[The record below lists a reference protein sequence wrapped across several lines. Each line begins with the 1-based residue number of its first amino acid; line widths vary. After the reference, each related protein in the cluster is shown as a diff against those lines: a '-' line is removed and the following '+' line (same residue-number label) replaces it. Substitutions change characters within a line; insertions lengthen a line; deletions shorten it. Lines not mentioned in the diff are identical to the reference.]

1 MKEVKGSPEMSQARP
16 LDVVIRKVEKGEKP
30 TSDASKVVVIDCRK
44 KKAVPKAPLLGGAK
58 YFLVSNT
65 DDARHVARCRGP
77 VCPVTDFDTQREIGV
92 AVNYQ
97 AGVRPGNEERAA
109 EALFDAAHPGVA
121 LDGLL
126 RKWVA
131 AHTGDDPGGFIN
143 NYYTKREALRQFIVR
158 HAEEEAGLTLRVTLA
173 LDGEEALKTVNVG
186 PTSSK
191 VTLKG
196 SDQEQELRLQA
207 ELVVD
212 EADKVNAILSM
223 RVEERLEL
231 RVAAAARDYLA
242 ANVTL
247 HEFSTGLGGDRFRDA
262 LRQRL
267 DESLRGTGRLVRRL
281 VLDSPAA
288 KLVPDDKK
296 FFELK
301 HTVTYEIP
309 EFPHPVEVNNT
320 LQMKLTD
327 VALYQAIAPTDPA
340 EWIRKSL
347 NRVVSEE
354 LFGKKYINLLLDF
367 READADPNAPAEAP
381 ASDTA
386 GGGEGPKIAA
396 SIKEK
401 MRAEAASIGYRLE
414 HFISQPRLA
423 PYDLLDNFT
432 IEPEG
437 TFATKVPDVHVKLR
451 VVITAKINGLNDVR
465 DYLNRQE
472 DVQQAMGKA
481 ALADAA
487 QYLHGIDPSDFY
499 MHFSFSKDGNVPTI
513 EECLA
518 QRVRARLEKLFKARV
533 FSVVPKPL
541 DDELVER
548 LKALQRSLCPF
559 TAEVN
564 PLRSG
569 EKFVFEGDFQITG
582 VHPAGWHVFQSR
594 DAVLEEV
601 RTTVE
606 RNIRAC
612 LSNFSDE
619 ELRHPPGGL
628 DALGLEV
635 ERDVNKRL
643 VRGYGLM
650 LSINTFSRNRTESE
664 EGVSLVEAAYT
675 RERLAGIEASIKF
688 YTDMRESQSEQLQ
701 RLLRRREEIVIAEE
715 SDAELDELDEK
726 IKSLQERL
734 AANSKDLVRRQ
745 VLKARAETLPDMP
758 RLKRLQRGGGGGAA
772 ARALPAARK
781 GGSNGGADG
790 DANGEGGEEE

>member
-1 MKEVKGSPEMSQARP
+1 MSQARP

-30 TSDASKVVVIDCRK
+30 ASGASRVVVIDCRK
-44 KKAVPKAPLLGGAK
+44 KKAVPKAPLFGAAK
-58 YFLVSNT
+58 FFLVSNT
-65 DDARHVARCRGP
+65 DDARHVAECRGP
-77 VCPVTDFDTQREIGV
+77 VCPVADFDTGREIGV

-97 AGVRPGNEERAA
+97 ARVRPGDEERAA
-109 EALFDAAHPGVA
+109 EALFDATHPGVA

-131 AHTGDDPGGFIN
+131 AYTGDDPGDFIN
-143 NYYTKREALRQFIVR
+143 NYYTRREALRQFVVR
-158 HAEEEAGLTLRVTLA
+158 RAEEEAGLTLRVSLA
-173 LDGEEALKTVNVG
+173 LDGEEALATVNVG
-186 PTSSK
+186 PTTSK
-191 VTLKG
+191 VTLRG
-196 SDQEQELRLQA
+196 SDQEQELRLVA

-212 EADKVNAILSM
+212 EADKVNAVLSM
-223 RVEERLEL
+223 RAEERLEPK
-231 RVAAAARDYLA
+231 VVAAARDYLA

-247 HEFSTGLGGDRFRDA
+247 HEFSTGLGGDRLRDA
-262 LRQRL
+262 LREHL
-267 DESLRGTGRLVRRL
+267 DGALRGTGRRVRRL

-288 KLVPDDKK
+288 RLAPDDKK

-301 HTVTYEIP
+301 HTVRYEIP
-309 EFPHPVEVNNT
+309 EFPHPVEINNT

-367 READADPNAPAEAP
+367 RESEAD
-381 ASDTA
+381 A
-386 GGGEGPKIAA
+386 GGGGDGGRKIAA
-396 SIKEK
+396 AIKEK

-423 PYDLLDNFT
+423 PYGLLDNFT

-437 TFATKVPDVHVKLR
+437 TFATKVPDVQVRLR
-451 VVITAKINGLNDVR
+451 IVITAKINDLTDVKE
-465 DYLNRQE
+465 YLNRQE
-472 DVQQAMGKA
+472 NVQRAMDKA
-481 ALADAA
+481 ALAEAA
-487 QYLHGIDPSDFY
+487 QYLHGVDPSDFY
-499 MHFSFSKDGNVPTI
+499 MHFSYSKDAGAPTI
-513 EECLA
+513 EERLA
-518 QRVRARLEKLFKARV
+518 QRVRERLEKQFKARV
-533 FSVVPKPL
+533 FGVVPKPL

-569 EKFVFEGDFQITG
+569 ERFVFEGDFQITG
-582 VHPAGWHVFQSR
+582 VHPDGWHVFQSR
-594 DAVLEEV
+594 GAGLEEV
-601 RTTVE
+601 KATVE

-612 LSNFSDE
+612 LSTLSDE

-628 DALGLEV
+628 DALGLRV
-635 ERDVNKRL
+635 EQDVNKRL

-650 LSINTFSRNRTESE
+650 LSINTFSRHRTESE
-664 EGVSLVEAAYT
+664 EGVSEVERAFT

-734 AANSKDLVRRQ
+734 AANSKDLVKRQ
-745 VLKARAETLPDMP
+745 VLKARAETLPDTP
-758 RLKRLQRGGGGGAA
+758 RLKRLQRGGGAA

-781 GGSNGGADG
+781 GGANGDANVDSNG
-790 DANGEGGEEE
+790 DANGGRGREGSEEE